1 MHAIV
6 QPRYGSP
13 DVLKLQTLDKPAPK
27 DNEVLVKVHAAA
39 VNAGDWHLLRGTPV
53 VMRLMFGLTKPK
65 YPVLGSDMAGRVV
78 SVGAAV
84 SNFAVGDEVMADL
97 SDDGLGSFA
106 EYVTVPETAL
116 VAKPKNVSFEQ
127 AASVPVAAIT
137 GLQALRDH
145 GNIQAGQKVLVTGAS
160 GGVGSFA
167 VQLAKN
173 FGAHVTAVCSTSK
186 VDMVRTL
193 GADEVIDYKQDDF
206 TKMGEH
212 YDLIIDAAAYRPL
225 AEVKLALSS
234 TGKYVLVGGS
244 SQRLFQT
251 MLLGPLMSKKGGQT
265 FTTML
270 AKANTRDLQVIA
282 DMLEQG
288 KLNPVIDKRY
298 PLSEVPEA
306 IAYVEEGRARGKV
319 IITVSD

>member
-13 DVLKLQTLDKPAPK
+13 DVLKFQTLDSPVPK

-39 VNAGDWHLLRGTPV
+39 VNAGDWHLLRGTPF
-53 VMRLMFGLTKPK
+53 VMRLLFGFTKPK
-65 YPVLGSDMAGRVV
+65 YPVLGSDMAGSVV

-84 SNFAVGDEVMADL
+84 SNFSVGDEVMADL

-127 AASVPVAAIT
+127 AAAVPVAAIT
-137 GLQALRDH
+137 ALQALRDH
-145 GNIQAGQKVLVTGAS
+145 GQVQAGQRVLITGAS

-186 VDMVRTL
+186 VDMVRKL
-193 GADEVIDYKQDDF
+193 GADKIIDYKQDDF
-206 TKMGEH
+206 TKMGQR
-212 YDLIIDAAAYRPL
+212 YDLIIDAAAFRPL

-234 TGKYVLVGGS
+234 TGNYVLVGGS

-251 MLLGPLMSKKGGQT
+251 MLMGPLMSKKGGQS

-270 AKANTRDLQVIA
+270 AKANTGDLEILA
-282 DMLEQG
+282 DMVRQG
-288 KLNPVIDKRY
+288 KLTPIIDKRY

-306 IAYVEEGRARGKV
+306 IAYVEKGRAKGKV
-319 IITVSD
+319 IITVK